1 MKLLYNGKAIIV
13 GLDYFNPDNYPKLE
27 VVGCNCTG
35 TDHLPWEQLKK
46 RNIKV
51 ISLKGETEFLKNIT
65 STAEHT
71 IGLIIA
77 LLRNYKTAF
86 YEPYQD
92 REFYKGYT
100 LRNKIIGI
108 IGYGRVGKQVG
119 AIAVNLRMNVIFQE
133 KKFGYGLNDL
143 LKKSDIVSLHIP
155 LENNEGFFN
164 KKMFEIMKPTA
175 YLINSSRSSIINE
188 KDLLEALKKKRI
200 AGAAID
206 FIDNS
211 NLIKYAKIHNNL
223 ILTNHLGGC
232 TFEDMA
238 KTKEFIEKKVGE
250 EIKNLNKNGKNKN
263 SRRKKKLDKQF
274 KELSEKYNSIGQELF
289 RIQGEYRLLAKIEK
303 EEFENK
309 EEN

>member
-175 YLINSSRSSIINE
+175 YLINSSRSSIING

-232 TFEDMA
+232 TFEDMT

-263 SRRKKKLDKQF
+263 SRRKKK
-274 KELSEKYNSIGQELF
+274 I
-289 RIQGEYRLLAKIEK
+289 R
-303 EEFENK
+303 
-309 EEN
+309 